1 MTAPTISDNLTAKI
15 MKMDFLDSPPKRK
28 TALIIAGANGS
39 GKTTFAKA
47 LLRKRRF
54 DLPFLNP
61 DEIAK
66 EVLSDRPESV
76 AMRAGK
82 LYINRRNDLLN
93 RNHSL
98 AIETTFCGN
107 NMQRFVQS
115 VKAKGYKV
123 FIVYA
128 FVDNPDLCIARIR
141 IRVEG
146 GGHYIPD
153 DLVRRRFSISHRN
166 FWGDYRLAADEWA
179 IVYNGGKPPALV
191 AVGQGFNY
199 TVKDNALFALFK
211 DNIK

>member
-1 MTAPTISDNLTAKI
+1 MTGHKISAMLTAKI
-15 MKMDFLDSPPKRK
+15 MKMDFLDSLPKRK

-66 EVLSDRPESV
+66 EVISDSPETV

-82 LYINRRNDLLN
+82 IYISKRNDLLS
-93 RNHSL
+93 RNHSF

-107 NMQRFVQS
+107 NMQRFTQS
-115 VKAKGYKV
+115 VKANSYKL

-141 IRVEG
+141 IRVES
-146 GGHYIPD
+146 GGHFIPD

-166 FWGDYRLAADEWA
+166 FWETFRFAADEWA

-199 TVKDNALFALFK
+199 TVNDNALFELFK
-211 DNIK
+211 ENIK